1 MLTDS
6 LLLQKSVSLMYSL
19 LEQIKVCNISLNLS
33 YWQINQH
40 TCDLWCKLLSN
51 KFCNKIEDAWAHN
64 LLVWRIY
71 LSNSCENRHRTSV
84 ELCRHWVVWSYE
96 IDLRLKLSLSRHWLG
111 VWHRQTRCR
120 HLARHG
126 LLRLLLVV
134 NLVITL
140 MTSTLTW
147 LTLANKSGLEMWLT
161 SLAKLLL
168 RSNHSS
174 LWGLVLWSLTRF
186 IFLNAV
192 HHKSEEVWDL
202 VKWMKLHMR

>member
-19 LEQIKVCNISLNLS
+19 LEQIKVCNIPLNLS
-33 YWQINQH
+33 YWQIDQH
-40 TCDLWCKLLSN
+40 ACDLWCKLLSN
-51 KFCNKIEDAWAHN
+51 KLRNKIKNAWAHN

-84 ELCRHWVVWSYE
+84 ELCGHWVVWSYE
-96 IDLRLKLSLSRHWLG
+96 INLRLKLSLSRQWLG
-111 VWHRQTRCR
+111 VRHRQTRCR
-120 HLARHG
+120 HLARHR

-140 MTSTLTW
+140 MTSTLTC

-161 SLAKLLL
+161 SWTKLLL
-168 RSNHSS
+168 WSNHGS
-174 LWGLVLWSLTRF
+174 LRGLVL
-186 IFLNAV
+186 
-192 HHKSEEVWDL
+192 
-202 VKWMKLHMR
+202 